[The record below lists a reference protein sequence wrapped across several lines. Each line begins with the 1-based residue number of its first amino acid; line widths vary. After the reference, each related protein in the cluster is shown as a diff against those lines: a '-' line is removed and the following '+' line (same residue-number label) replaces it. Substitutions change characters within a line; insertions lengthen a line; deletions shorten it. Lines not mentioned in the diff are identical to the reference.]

1 MNKDGAYC
9 FELLKDSDRDRYLSI
24 LFAPQKYRAGLASLF
39 AFNVEINR
47 ITETVHEP
55 MIGEIRLRWWRDAI
69 EADKTG
75 EGNPVLSALLS
86 TIHQYALPKSALLR
100 YCDARIFDFYDD
112 QMPDV
117 TSLEGYCGE
126 TVSTLLELSCQIL
139 DKNASS
145 LTAKASGHGGMADFM
160 CRLLRSLP
168 LLKAN
173 GRQYFSQNI
182 VEATAEDFL
191 VAAPHD
197 ELEKQKK
204 LLNAAIEL
212 DKKHYREFYQH
223 YKTLPVSVR
232 SVFLPLAIIPEA
244 LRQIEKKGTLAFKEC
259 VTPSPLRHYL
269 AITKAAITGRMPKIS

>member
-9 FELLKDSDRDRYLSI
+9 FGLLKESDRDRYLSI
-24 LFAPQKYRAGLASLF
+24 LFAPLQYREGLASLF

-47 ITETVHEP
+47 ITETVREP

-145 LTAKASGHGGMADFM
+145 LTAEASGHGGMADFM

-173 GRQYFSQNI
+173 GRQYFPQNI

-191 VAAPHD
+191 VTTPYD
-197 ELEKQKK
+197 ELEQQKK

-212 DKKHYREFYQH
+212 DKKHYR
-223 YKTLPVSVR
+223 
-232 SVFLPLAIIPEA
+232 AIIPEA
-244 LRQIEKKGTLAFKEC
+244 IRKIEKKGMLAFKEC